1 MIWVDLLISCAAAI
15 GIFAYFFRDIRR
27 SIHRMSG
34 SNKRKYSG
42 IQVHSKEAD
51 LIMRG
56 LEAYETHTEK
66 LAAEK
71 DRLSWQVLPSLRTEL
86 MSGRNPPYDFTCT
99 LVRTDI
105 NNFSKIYNQFSIDD
119 FTSII
124 NDFFTDVTHVVSRY
138 GGLIHEFI
146 GDEVIFYFKDEDVGN
161 SAATALSAIRDIN
174 EIASHYNLRTLKEN
188 GYGFTVKSSFAHGT
202 IRFRRFV
209 NGFNLAGAILIETV
223 RILSQIHERDGN
235 VVVFDDRH
243 MKQLEG
249 IATAAPYMRAV
260 LKGSSSE
267 ANLLVYTGHVPLE
280 KVLPSASSQNFEGLK
295 YYRSDRDLIE
305 TLNWLSTRVTR
316 SDYSVAL
323 KAIAVLRGVKVTK
336 GDFSV
341 SITLSEWLESLM
353 GRLARI
359 DVMHREPHLRV
370 IASVIMLIENL
381 VPRDQFDERLEGI
394 CRQAASMS
402 NRRLIAN
409 SLEVLT
415 YMKVAAEPGLARKLI
430 EHEDNRVVAN
440 ALVHEGAG
448 GITPLVLKRLRKMLA
463 AKQILFVASGIYALG
478 EIAALHRKRD
488 LVYYQTQV
496 ELLTIV
502 AALPVYVSHANEMVR
517 RQAFVAA
524 KKIAD
529 PVIMERIAEHVKAS
543 GSSTIQAELSQ
554 HLGEKTLSVLP
565 IRRSA

>member
-1 MIWVDLLISCAAAI
+1 M
-15 GIFAYFFRDIRR
+15 
-27 SIHRMSG
+27 
-34 SNKRKYSG
+34 
-42 IQVHSKEAD
+42 
-51 LIMRG
+51 
-56 LEAYETHTEK
+56 
-66 LAAEK
+66 
-71 DRLSWQVLPSLRTEL
+71 
-86 MSGRNPPYDFTCT
+86 
-99 LVRTDI
+99 
-105 NNFSKIYNQFSIDD
+105 
-119 FTSII
+119 
-124 NDFFTDVTHVVSRY
+124 
-138 GGLIHEFI
+138 
-146 GDEVIFYFKDEDVGN
+146 IFYFKDEDVGN
-161 SAATALSAIRDIN
+161 SPATALSAIRDIN

-209 NGFNLAGAILIETV
+209 NGFNLAGATLIETV

-243 MKQLEG
+243 LKQLESV
-249 IATAAPYMRAV
+249 ATAAPYMRAV
-260 LKGSSSE
+260 LKGSSTE
-267 ANLLVYTGHVPLE
+267 ANLLVYTGHVPLANI
-280 KVLPSASSQNFEGLK
+280 LPSASSQNFEGLK

-305 TLNWLSTRVTR
+305 TLNWLSARVTR
-316 SDYSVAL
+316 SEYSIAL

-341 SITLSEWLESLM
+341 SITLSEWLENLIV
-353 GRLARI
+353 RLSRI

-440 ALVHEGAG
+440 ALVHEGAE

-463 AKQILFVASGIYALG
+463 AKQILFVASGLYALG
-478 EIAALHRKRD
+478 EIATLHRKRD

-524 KKIAD
+524 KKIGD
-529 PVIMERIAEHVKAS
+529 PVILERIAEHVKAS
-543 GSSTIQAELSQ
+543 GSSTIQSEANQL
-554 HLGEKTLSVLP
+554 LGENSTVVLP